1 MRERGSFWT
10 AGTAAAVSLVVL
22 NGACD
27 SRPETGAVS
36 SRTETATTR
45 APSAETAERTG
56 RSLVRVVNAIP
67 GGRAIDV
74 YAGDSAA
81 FTQVAFRK
89 VTPFRQIAS
98 NASSFQIRAAPEGK
112 PIAENREAMADGG
125 HYTIIAMPD
134 EGGPD
139 KRNLRVLNDDFAPV
153 PGDKA
158 RIRLVNAIPG
168 EADLTLKLRGF
179 DDELFSDVAF
189 QREAGWKDVDPFVG
203 TLVLLNGDGKVIA
216 TLPEMKVMGGK
227 SYTLVATGRRTKAE
241 VIKVEDD
248 VKPVVEDQN

>member
-1 MRERGSFWT
+1 MER
-10 AGTAAAVSLVVL
+10 A
-22 NGACD
+22 D
-27 SRPETGAVS
+27 
-36 SRTETATTR
+36 
-45 APSAETAERTG
+45 
-56 RSLVRVVNAIP
+56 RSLVRVINAIP
-67 GGRAIDV
+67 GSKAIDI

-81 FTQVAFRK
+81 FPKVAYK
-89 VTPFRQIAS
+89 TVTPFHQMER
-98 NASSFQIRAAPEGK
+98 NASKFEIKAGPDGK
-112 PIAENREAMADGG
+112 PIAENREALVDGG

-158 RIRLVNAIPG
+158 RLRLVNAIPG
-168 EADLTLKLRGF
+168 EDDLTLKLRGF

-189 QREAGWKDVDPFVG
+189 KREAGWKDVDPFVG
-203 TLVLLNGDGKVIA
+203 TLVLLNGDGKTIA

-227 SYTLVATGRRTKAE
+227 SYTLIAAGRRNKAD

-248 VKPVVEDQN
+248 VKPAVE